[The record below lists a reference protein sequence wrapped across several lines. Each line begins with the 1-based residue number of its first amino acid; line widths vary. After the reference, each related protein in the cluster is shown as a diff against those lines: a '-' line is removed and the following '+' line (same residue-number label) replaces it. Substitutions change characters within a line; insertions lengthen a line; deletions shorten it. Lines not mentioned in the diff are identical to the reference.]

1 MRLRSLLAASALAVF
16 SLLVAGCE
24 RALFGFANRGLPPPE
39 TSLRFDAATG
49 LSLDVYRAQGVEGD
63 APVVVFFYG
72 GAWQRGTREQYR
84 FVGRR
89 LAQNGV
95 LTIVADYRTWP
106 RAGFP
111 AFVEDGAKA
120 IAWTHAHAREYGG
133 DPGRLFVAGHSA
145 GAQIAAL
152 IGADARF
159 LRPHGMK
166 PRDLAGVI
174 GLSGPYDFV
183 INGQYVPIFG
193 KPAQWPQ
200 AQAVNAV
207 DGDEPP
213 FLLLHGTD
221 DRVVEPRDSDQMA
234 ARLRAVGVAATLL
247 PLPGAGHSAPL
258 LGLYDPPRS
267 PEVLPAILR
276 FVRAS
281 R

>member
-39 TSLRFDAATG
+39 TSLRFDATTG

-72 GAWQRGTREQYR
+72 GAWQRGAREQYR